1 MTKKTTKLKRPPIP
15 IKTQMYLWVISAGR
29 CQFPGCN
36 EFLFRDN
43 TTLSEG
49 NYANIAHIISWTP
62 TGPRGDVVLSVKL
75 GKDIS
80 NLMLMCL
87 RHGKMIDTKKNISTY
102 TVDFLKKCKEDH
114 ENRIKIQTSID
125 ASRKTTAIRLQTNIR
140 GRLVAVSQPEVYTA
154 LITAGRYPH
163 DEKGIHIDLTN
174 LHYSVDKSSWET
186 ATKQIDATLAHALT
200 IGNDERKEDHFSVFG
215 IAPIPVLAY
224 LGFKLGNTTPADIY
238 IKLRE
243 KPWSRASLKAKLS
256 FVLVRPKLK
265 NKAKTV
271 ALSIAISGT
280 TSKSEIEKHL
290 GKNAP
295 VYEIKLKKSQID
307 QIECIEDLE
316 SFRKLYRETI
326 DEIRELHGKKCKIHL
341 FGAIPTCAAIVCG
354 REIIHGVDP
363 SIVMYEHLSQEEGFI
378 PTLTIN

>member
-1 MTKKTTKLKRPPIP
+1 MKKITKLKRPNIP
-15 IKTQMYLWVISAGR
+15 IKTQLQLWVVSAGR

-36 EFLFRDN
+36 EFVLQDK

-62 TGPRGDVVLSVKL
+62 TGPRGDTALSSKL

-87 RHGKMIDTKKNISTY
+87 RHGKMIDTKKNIPLY
-102 TVDFLKKCKEDH
+102 TVDFLRKCKDAH
-114 ENRIKIQTSID
+114 ESRIKIQTSID
-125 ASRKTTAIRLQTNIR
+125 ISRKTTAVRLQTNIR
-140 GRLVAVSQPEVYTA
+140 GRLVAVSQPDVYTA
-154 LITAGRYPH
+154 LVTAGRYPR

-174 LHYSVDKSSWET
+174 LHYSADKSSWDT
-186 ATKQIDATLAHALT
+186 AVRQIDSTLSTALT
-200 IGNDERKEDHFSVFG
+200 SGNDERKEDHFSVFG

-224 LGFKLGNTTPADIY
+224 LGFKLGNVTPADIY

-243 KPWSRASLKAKLS
+243 KPWSRVSS
-256 FVLVRPKLK
+256 EPKLAFTLIRPRSK
-265 NKAKTV
+265 DKTKAV

-280 TSKSEIEKHL
+280 TSRAEIEKHL
-290 GKNAP
+290 GKGTL
-295 VYEIKLKKSQID
+295 VYEIRLKKSQID

-316 SFRKLYRETI
+316 AFRKLYREAI
-326 DEIRELHGKKCKIHL
+326 DEIREVYGKKCKVHL
-341 FGAIPTCAAIVCG
+341 FGAMPTCAAIVCG

-363 SIVMYEHLSQEEGFI
+363 SIVMYEHLSQEEGFM
-378 PTLTIN
+378 PALTIN

>member
-1 MTKKTTKLKRPPIP
+1 MKKTKKPKRPNIP
-15 IKTQMYLWVISAGR
+15 IKTQLQLWVVSAGR

-36 EFLFRDN
+36 EFVLQDK

-62 TGPRGDVVLSVKL
+62 IGPRGDAVLSPKL
-75 GKDIS
+75 GKDVS

-87 RHGKMIDTKKNISTY
+87 RHGKMIDIKKNIPTY
-102 TVDFLKKCKEDH
+102 TVDYLKKCKEDH
-114 ENRIKIQTSID
+114 ENRIRIQTSID
-125 ASRKTTAIRLQTNIR
+125 ASRKTTAVRLQTNIR
-140 GRLVAVSQPEVYTA
+140 GRLVAVSQTDVYTA
-154 LITAGRYPH
+154 LITAGRYPY
-163 DEKGIHIDLTN
+163 DEKGVHIDLTN
-174 LHYSVDKSSWET
+174 LHYSADKSSWET
-186 ATKQIDATLAHALT
+186 ATKQIDAILNSALT
-200 IGNDERKEDHFSVFG
+200 VGNDERKEDHFSVFG

-224 LGFKLGNTTPADIY
+224 LGFKLGNTTPADVY

-243 KPWSRASLKAKLS
+243 KPWSRVSSEPKLAFS
-256 FVLVRPKLK
+256 LVRPRSKDK
-265 NKAKTV
+265 VTAV

-280 TSKSEIEKHL
+280 TSRTEIEKHL
-290 GKNAP
+290 GKGAL
-295 VYEIKLKKSQID
+295 VYEIRLKKSQLD

-316 SFRKLYRETI
+316 AFRKLYRETI
-326 DEIRELHGKKCKIHL
+326 DEIREVHGKKCKVHL
-341 FGAIPTCAAIVCG
+341 FGAMPTCAAIVCG

>member
-1 MTKKTTKLKRPPIP
+1 MSKTGIKLKRPPIS
-15 IKTQMYLWVISAGR
+15 IKTQLRLWVISAGR

-36 EFLFRDN
+36 EFVLQDK

-62 TGPRGDVVLSVKL
+62 TGPRGDAVLSPKL

-87 RHGKMIDTKKNISTY
+87 THGKMIDTKKNIPTY
-102 TVDFLKKCKEDH
+102 TVDFLKKCKEAH
-114 ENRIKIQTSID
+114 ESRIKIQTSID
-125 ASRKTTAIRLQTNIR
+125 VSRKTTAVRLQTNIR
-140 GRLVAVSQPEVYTA
+140 GRLVVVSQSDVYTA

-163 DEKGIHIDLTN
+163 NEKGVHVDLTN
-174 LHYSVDKSSWET
+174 LHYSADKSSWET
-186 ATKQIDATLAHALT
+186 ATKQIDATLSSALT
-200 IGNDERKEDHFSVFG
+200 VGNDERKEDHFSVFG
-215 IAPIPVLAY
+215 VAPIPILAY

-243 KPWSRASLKAKLS
+243 KPWSRASS
-256 FVLVRPKLK
+256 DPKLAFTLSRPRSK
-265 NKAKTV
+265 DRARTV

-280 TSKSEIEKHL
+280 TSRSEIEKHL
-290 GKNAP
+290 GKGIP

-316 SFRKLYRETI
+316 AFRKIYREMI

-341 FGAIPTCAAIVCG
+341 FGAMPTCAAIICG

-363 SIVMYEHLSQEEGFI
+363 TIVMYEHLSQEEGFI
-378 PTLTIN
+378 SALTIN

>member
-1 MTKKTTKLKRPPIP
+1 MKKTTKLKRPNIP
-15 IKTQMYLWVISAGR
+15 IKTQLQLWVVSAGR

-36 EFLFRDN
+36 EFVLKDK

-49 NYANIAHIISWTP
+49 NYSNIAHIISWTP
-62 TGPRGDVVLSVKL
+62 TGPRGDVILSSKL

-87 RHGKMIDTKKNISTY
+87 RHGKMIDIKKNIPTY
-102 TVDFLKKCKEDH
+102 TVDFLKSCKEEH
-114 ENRIKIQTSID
+114 ENRIKMQTSID
-125 ASRKTTAIRLQTNIR
+125 VSRKTTAVRLQTNIR
-140 GRLVAVSQPEVYTA
+140 GRLVAVSQPDVYTA
-154 LITAGRYPH
+154 LVSAGRYPH

-174 LHYSVDKSSWET
+174 LHYSADKSSWET
-186 ATKQIDATLAHALT
+186 AVKQIDSTLNAALT
-200 IGNDERKEDHFSVFG
+200 VGNDERKEGHFSVFG

-224 LGFKLGNTTPADIY
+224 FGFKLGNVTPADIY

-243 KPWSRASLKAKLS
+243 KPWSRISSEPKLTFMVSKPRVKTKAKD
-256 FVLVRPKLK
+256 
-265 NKAKTV
+265 V

-280 TSKSEIEKHL
+280 TSRSEIEKHV
-290 GKNAP
+290 GKGVP
-295 VYEIKLKKSQID
+295 IYEIKLKKSQID
-307 QIECIEDLE
+307 QISCIEDLE
-316 SFRKLYRETI
+316 SFRKIYRQTM
-326 DEIRELHGKKCKIHL
+326 DEIRETYGKKCKVHL

-378 PTLTIN
+378 PALTIN

>member
-1 MTKKTTKLKRPPIP
+1 MKKTTKPKRPNIP
-15 IKTQMYLWVISAGR
+15 IKTQLQLWVVSAGK
-29 CQFPGCN
+29 CQFPSCN
-36 EFLFRDN
+36 EFVLQDK

-62 TGPRGDVVLSVKL
+62 TGPRGDTVLSSKL

-87 RHGKMIDTKKNISTY
+87 RHGKMIDIKKNIPLY
-102 TVDFLKKCKEDH
+102 TVDFLKKCKEAH
-114 ENRIKIQTSID
+114 EGRIKIQTSID
-125 ASRKTTAIRLQTNIR
+125 VSRKTTAVRLQTNIR
-140 GRLVAVSQPEVYTA
+140 GRLVAVSQPDVYTA
-154 LITAGRYPH
+154 LVTAGRYPH

-174 LHYSVDKSSWET
+174 LHYSADKSSWET
-186 ATKQIDATLAHALT
+186 AIKQIDATLASALT
-200 IGNDERKEDHFSVFG
+200 VGNDERKDDHFSIFG
-215 IAPIPVLAY
+215 VAPIPVLAY

-243 KPWSRASLKAKLS
+243 KPWSRASFKPKLT
-256 FVLVRPKLK
+256 FTLVRPRSI
-265 NKAKTV
+265 NKSKTV
-271 ALSIAISGT
+271 ALSIAVSGT
-280 TSKSEIEKHL
+280 TSKGEIEKHV
-290 GKNAP
+290 GKGIP

-316 SFRKLYRETI
+316 LFRKLYRETI

-363 SIVMYEHLSQEEGFI
+363 SIVIYEHLSQEEGFI
-378 PTLTIN
+378 PALTIN

>member
-1 MTKKTTKLKRPPIP
+1 MKKITKLKRPNIP
-15 IKTQMYLWVISAGR
+15 IKTQLRLWVVSAGR

-36 EFLFRDN
+36 EFVLQDK

-62 TGPRGDVVLSVKL
+62 SGPRGDTTLSPRL

-87 RHGKMIDTKKNISTY
+87 RHGKMIDTKKNIPLY
-102 TVDFLKKCKEDH
+102 TVDFLRKCKDAH
-114 ENRIKIQTSID
+114 ESRIKIQTSID
-125 ASRKTTAIRLQTNIR
+125 ISRKTTAVRLQTNIR
-140 GRLVAVSQPEVYTA
+140 GRLVAVSQPDVYTA
-154 LITAGRYPH
+154 LVTAGRYPH

-174 LHYSVDKSSWET
+174 LHYSADKSSWDT
-186 ATKQIDATLAHALT
+186 AVRQIDSTLNTALT
-200 IGNDERKEDHFSVFG
+200 VGNNERKEDHFSIFG
-215 IAPIPVLAY
+215 IAPIPILAY
-224 LGFKLGNTTPADIY
+224 LGFRLGNVTPADIY

-243 KPWSRASLKAKLS
+243 KPWSRVSSDPKLT
-256 FVLVRPKLK
+256 FTLVRPRSKD
-265 NKAKTV
+265 KAKTV

-280 TSKSEIEKHL
+280 TSRSEIEKHL
-290 GKNAP
+290 GKGAL

-316 SFRKLYRETI
+316 AFRKLYRETI
-326 DEIRELHGKKCKIHL
+326 DEIREVHGKKCKVHL
-341 FGAIPTCAAIVCG
+341 FGAMPTCAAIVCG

-378 PTLTIN
+378 PALTIN

>member
-1 MTKKTTKLKRPPIP
+1 MKKTAKLKRPNIP
-15 IKTQMYLWVISAGR
+15 VKTQLQLWVVSAGR

-36 EFLFRDN
+36 EFVLHDK

-62 TGPRGDVVLSVKL
+62 TGPRGDTALSSKL

-87 RHGKMIDTKKNISTY
+87 RHGKMIDSKKNIPLY
-102 TVDFLKKCKEDH
+102 TVDFLKKCKETH
-114 ENRIKIQTSID
+114 ESRIKIQTSID
-125 ASRKTTAIRLQTNIR
+125 ASRKTTAVRLQTNIR
-140 GRLVAVSQPEVYTA
+140 GRLVTVSQPDVYTA
-154 LITAGRYPH
+154 LITAGRYPY

-174 LHYSVDKSSWET
+174 LHYSADKSSWET
-186 ATKQIDATLAHALT
+186 ATKQIDATLSSALT
-200 IGNDERKEDHFSVFG
+200 VGNDERKEDHFSVFG

-243 KPWSRASLKAKLS
+243 KPWSRVSSDSKLAFILARPRSKDKAK
-256 FVLVRPKLK
+256 
-265 NKAKTV
+265 AV
-271 ALSIAISGT
+271 ALSVAISGT
-280 TSKSEIEKHL
+280 TSRSEIEKHL
-290 GKNAP
+290 GKGIP
-295 VYEIKLKKSQID
+295 VYEIKIKKTQID

-341 FGAIPTCAAIVCG
+341 FGAMPTCAAIICG

-363 SIVMYEHLSQEEGFI
+363 TIVIYEHLSQDEGFI
-378 PTLTIN
+378 PALTIN

>member
-1 MTKKTTKLKRPPIP
+1 MKKTIKPKRPHIS
-15 IKTQMYLWVISAGR
+15 IKTQLQLWVVSAGR

-36 EFLFRDN
+36 EFVLKDS
-43 TTLSEG
+43 TTLTEG
-49 NYANIAHIISWTP
+49 NYSNIAHIISWTP
-62 TGPRGDVVLSVKL
+62 TGPRGDSVLSPKL
-75 GKDIS
+75 AKDIS

-87 RHGKMIDTKKNISTY
+87 NHGKMIDTKKNIPTY
-102 TVDFLKKCKEDH
+102 TVDFLRKCKEVH
-114 ENRIKIQTSID
+114 ENRIKLQTSID
-125 ASRKTTAIRLQTNIR
+125 ISRKTTAVRLQTNIR
-140 GRLVAVSQPEVYTA
+140 GRLVSVSQPDVYTA
-154 LITAGRYPH
+154 LIAAGRYPH

-174 LHYSVDKSSWET
+174 LHYSADKSSWET
-186 ATKQIDATLAHALT
+186 ATKQIDATLSSALT
-200 IGNDERKEDHFSVFG
+200 VGNNERKEDHFSVFG

-224 LGFKLGNTTPADIY
+224 LGFKLGNTIPADIY

-243 KPWSRASLKAKLS
+243 KPWSRTSS
-256 FVLVRPKLK
+256 DPKLAFTL
-265 NKAKTV
+265 AKPRSKDKTETI

-280 TSKSEIEKHL
+280 TSQSEIEKRL
-290 GKNAP
+290 GKNIP

-341 FGAIPTCAAIVCG
+341 FGAMPTCAAIICG

-363 SIVMYEHLSQEEGFI
+363 TIVMYEYLNQEEGFI
-378 PTLTIN
+378 PALTIN

>member
-1 MTKKTTKLKRPPIP
+1 MTKKTAKLKRPSIP
-15 IKTQMYLWVISAGR
+15 TKTQLRLWVVSAGR

-36 EFLFRDN
+36 DFVLRDK

-62 TGPRGDVVLSVKL
+62 TGPRGDAVLSPKL

-87 RHGKMIDTKKNISTY
+87 THGKMIDTKKNIPTY
-102 TVDFLKKCKEDH
+102 TVDFLRKCKEAH
-114 ENRIKIQTSID
+114 ENRIKMQTSID
-125 ASRKTTAIRLQTNIR
+125 ASRKTTAVRLQTNIR
-140 GRLVAVSQPEVYTA
+140 GRLVAVSQPDVYTA
-154 LITAGRYPH
+154 LVTAGRYPH
-163 DEKGIHIDLTN
+163 DEKGIHVDLTN
-174 LHYSVDKSSWET
+174 LHYSADKSSWET
-186 ATKQIDATLAHALT
+186 ATKQIDATLASALT
-200 IGNDERKEDHFSVFG
+200 VGNDERKEDHFSVFG

-243 KPWSRASLKAKLS
+243 KPWSRTSSDPKLAFTLARPKSKDKAK
-256 FVLVRPKLK
+256 
-265 NKAKTV
+265 AV

-280 TSKSEIEKHL
+280 TSRSEIEKHL
-290 GKNAP
+290 GKGIP

-326 DEIRELHGKKCKIHL
+326 DEIRELHGNKCKIHL
-341 FGAIPTCAAIVCG
+341 FGAMPTCAAIICG

-363 SIVMYEHLSQEEGFI
+363 TIVMYEHLSQEEGFI
-378 PTLTIN
+378 SVLTIN

>member
-1 MTKKTTKLKRPPIP
+1 MKKTAKLKRPNIP
-15 IKTQMYLWVISAGR
+15 VKTQLQLWVVSAGR

-36 EFLFRDN
+36 EFVLQDK

-62 TGPRGDVVLSVKL
+62 TGPRGDTALSSKL

-87 RHGKMIDTKKNISTY
+87 RHGKMIDTKKNIPLY
-102 TVDFLKKCKEDH
+102 TVDFLKKCKETH
-114 ENRIKIQTSID
+114 ESRIKIQTSID
-125 ASRKTTAIRLQTNIR
+125 TSRKTTAVRLQTNIR
-140 GRLVAVSQPEVYTA
+140 GRLVTVSQPDVYTA
-154 LITAGRYPH
+154 LVAAGRYPY

-174 LHYSVDKSSWET
+174 LHYSADKSSWET
-186 ATKQIDATLAHALT
+186 ATKQIDATLSSALT
-200 IGNDERKEDHFSVFG
+200 VGNDERKDDHFSVFG

-243 KPWSRASLKAKLS
+243 KPWSRTSSDPKLAFKLARPRSKDKAK
-256 FVLVRPKLK
+256 
-265 NKAKTV
+265 AV

-280 TSKSEIEKHL
+280 TSRSEIEKHL
-290 GKNAP
+290 GKGIP
-295 VYEIKLKKSQID
+295 VYEIKIKKSQID

-341 FGAIPTCAAIVCG
+341 FGAMPTCTAIICG

-363 SIVMYEHLSQEEGFI
+363 TIVLYEHLSQDEGFI
-378 PTLTIN
+378 PALTIN